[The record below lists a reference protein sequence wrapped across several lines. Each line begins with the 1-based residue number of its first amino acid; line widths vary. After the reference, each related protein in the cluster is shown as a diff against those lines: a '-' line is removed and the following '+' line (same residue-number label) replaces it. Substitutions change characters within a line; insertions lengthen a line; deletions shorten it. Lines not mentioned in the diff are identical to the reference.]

1 MSELGQTRKYSPRA
15 HVFRSAPNNGHMATT
30 AACPFGANNG
40 SGRTHASQSVANAL
54 VPRCTDA
61 EEQMSAS
68 EERLNYNK

>member
-1 MSELGQTRKYSPRA
+1 MFDVVLASVAPIATRWVRL
-15 HVFRSAPNNGHMATT
+15 APINGHLLDGMARLLS
-30 AACPFGANNG
+30 ANNG